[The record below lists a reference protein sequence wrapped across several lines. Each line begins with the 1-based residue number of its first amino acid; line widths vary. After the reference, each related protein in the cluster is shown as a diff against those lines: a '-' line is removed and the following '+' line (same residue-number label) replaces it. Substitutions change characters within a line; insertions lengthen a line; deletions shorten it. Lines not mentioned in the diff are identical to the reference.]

1 MLSLLWRQA
10 LALISAPCCPA
21 CGGETAELSVV
32 GQPAA
37 PPARAHASRWHA
49 SVLCTPCQQALHLPE
64 GGLQGD
70 APLLWCA
77 LGAYRGGLRRLLLR
91 QRPAPRPAL
100 ITALAAQLH
109 GVCATAL
116 PGALLVPIPSWKRA
130 ANPLPRLLACA
141 LVQAAAGRCQLG
153 EGLLQRSRATVGQH
167 HLNRSQRLG
176 NQRGSFRCSAAGR
189 APLWLVDDILTTG
202 ATALAAAEALEARGW
217 AVQGLLCLGR
227 TPGPGGAVI

>member
-1 MLSLLWRQA
+1 MLSLLWRQG
-10 LALISAPCCPA
+10 LALISAPRCPA
-21 CGGETAELSVV
+21 CGGVSAEA
-32 GQPAA
+32 GGPG
-37 PPARAHASRWHA
+37 
-49 SVLCTPCQQALHLPE
+49 LCAECQQTLHLPD

-77 LGAYRGGLRRLLLR
+77 LGPYGGGLRRLLLR
-91 QRPAPRPAL
+91 QRPTPQPAL

-109 GVCATAL
+109 SVCATAL

-141 LVQAAAGRCQLG
+141 LVQAARGRCRLG
-153 EGLLQRSRATVGQH
+153 DGLLQRSRATVGQH

-176 NQRGSFRCSAAGR
+176 NQRGSFRCCSAGR

-202 ATALAAAEALEARGW
+202 ATALAAAEVLDARGW
-217 AVQGLLCLGR
+217 AVQGVLCLGR
-227 TPGPGGAVI
+227 TPGPSTTVI